1 MQNEITVRNKIEV
14 EYQVKKD
21 EVIKSFNAEKQRRR
35 EAEILCS

>member
-21 EVIKSFNAEKQRRR
+21 EVDRSFNAEKQRRR
-35 EAEILCS
+35 EAEIF